1 MSFAELG
8 LAPEILRAIDEM
20 GYSEAT
26 PIQAKAI
33 PLVLSGRD
41 LLAAAQTGTGKTAAF
56 LLPILERLKK
66 FANPSVSPAMH
77 PVRAL
82 ILSPTRELADQIG
95 VNARAY
101 TKYLPL
107 RSTTIYGGMNMD
119 PQVADLRRGVEIV
132 IATPGRLLDHIQQKT
147 IQLNKVDVL
156 VLDEA
161 DRMLDMGFIQDI
173 RKIMSLLPKER
184 QTLLFSATFAPEIKK
199 LAADFMRDPQTVE
212 VARQNSTNAQVEQ
225 LVFAV
230 DAYRKR
236 ALLSHLIR
244 QREMS
249 QVIVFCKTKIS
260 ADQLSR
266 DLKRDGHAAEAIHGD
281 KAQSARL
288 ETLERFKSGEV
299 KVLVATD
306 VAARGLDISELPFV
320 VNYEM
325 PNSPED
331 YVHRIGRTGR
341 AGASGVAISLMAPDE
356 TRQHEAIEKLTKQ
369 TLTPLPPPEG
379 FGARP
384 PRDETDSAPRRE
396 RSERPERAERQ
407 ERSARPERTERP
419 ERSERGER
427 EERRERPER
436 HSRDRHDRN
445 SNSERNATTYTS
457 NLDRRRDGDEGEGE
471 GRKVV
476 KLGIGGRI
484 LPQRQRE
491 IPALLLPPRYKVER

>member
-8 LAPEILRAIDEM
+8 LSPEILRAVDEL

-95 VNARAY
+95 VNAKAY
-101 TKYLPL
+101 TKHLPL
-107 RSTTIYGGMNMD
+107 RCTTIYGGVNMD
-119 PQVADLRRGVEIV
+119 PQTADLRRGIEIV

-173 RKIMSLLPKER
+173 RKIMSLLPKQR
-184 QTLLFSATFAPEIKK
+184 QTLLFSATFAPEIKR
-199 LAADFMRDPQTVE
+199 LAADFMHDPQTVE

-225 LVFAV
+225 LVYAV
-230 DAYRKR
+230 DSGRKR

-244 QREMS
+244 EREMS

-288 ETLERFKSGEV
+288 ETLNSFKSGEV

-341 AGASGVAISLMAPDE
+341 AGRSGVAITIAESREFHRVRRIEQYIKRSLTEAVIPGLE
-356 TRQHEAIEKLTKQ
+356 PTRR
-369 TLTPLPPPEG
+369 PPKGRPA
-379 FGARP
+379 GARNNG
-384 PRDETDSAPRRE
+384 PRRGNGGGYGDRKPGSGGGYAGRSSSGPRRSGSGSGSSYSGSRAPR
-396 RSERPERAERQ
+396 AE
-407 ERSARPERTERP
+407 
-419 ERSERGER
+419 
-427 EERRERPER
+427 
-436 HSRDRHDRN
+436 
-445 SNSERNATTYTS
+445 
-457 NLDRRRDGDEGEGE
+457 
-471 GRKVV
+471 
-476 KLGIGGRI
+476 
-484 LPQRQRE
+484 
-491 IPALLLPPRYKVER
+491 